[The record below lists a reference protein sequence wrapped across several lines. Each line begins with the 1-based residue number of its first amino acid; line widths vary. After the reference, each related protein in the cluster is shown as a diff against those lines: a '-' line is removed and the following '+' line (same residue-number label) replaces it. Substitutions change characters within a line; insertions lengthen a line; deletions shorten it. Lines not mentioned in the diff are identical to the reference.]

1 MEEKNKE
8 VQQLPQTL
16 DLAPLFR
23 GFFRQL
29 KRLWWLVVLLA
40 VLGGGLF
47 YLRASR
53 QYVPMYQ
60 AEAMLTA
67 TISTGSTT
75 DLITSTYHYNN
86 EAAQQAAS
94 TFPALLSSDAMR
106 ERLKLTLGTDRING
120 TISTASVA
128 GTNFLILT
136 VTSSSPQDAYDIL
149 CAVLEVY
156 PQVSRLVIGDTQ
168 LAIAAEPSVPAE
180 AYNPF
185 SWKRPALTG
194 ALIGLALG
202 CGLLL
207 LLSPLNQAV
216 ASSKDV
222 QKLLNLSCLAEI
234 PYIRPK
240 RRSRKDRQ
248 PLLLITTQDTDSAF
262 CEAIRLLRL
271 KLLRHLTNPA
281 EKVILVTSTLP
292 SEGKSSVAI
301 NTALSL
307 ARDGKKVLLIDSDL
321 RAQNIKNLLG
331 VQTKSTGLMELLNQS
346 TDEIRF
352 IPYRDTS
359 LYLLAGDRTCADP
372 TPLLKYDVLQ
382 VVMNALRPRFDYII
396 LDTPPCGMMAD
407 AAALA
412 AHCDKIVYV
421 VREDFVTRA
430 QLVDSIHALTAVN
443 TEICGFVMNRSSES
457 SGSRY
462 GYGYGKYGYGY
473 KYGTYGK
480 YGKYGKD
487 AYSAG
492 SKGQKQNE
500 P

>member
-8 VQQLPQTL
+8 AQLPQTI
-16 DLAPLFR
+16 DLAPLLL
-23 GFFRQL
+23 GFLRQL

-40 VLGGGLF
+40 VLGGGLSW
-47 YLRASR
+47 LRASR
-53 QYVPMYQ
+53 QYVPMYR

-75 DLITSTYHYNN
+75 DLITSTYRYNN
-86 EAAQQAAS
+86 EAAQQAAG
-94 TFPALLSSDAMR
+94 TFPALLGSDAMT
-106 ERLKLTLGTDRING
+106 ERLKLALGTDRING
-120 TISTASVA
+120 SISTTSVA
-128 GTNFLILT
+128 GTNFLVLS
-136 VTSSSPQDAYDIL
+136 VTSSNPQDAYDIL

-168 LAIAAEPSVPAE
+168 LAIAAEPSVPTE

-194 ALIGLALG
+194 ALTGTALA
-202 CGLLL
+202 CVLLL
-207 LLSPLNQAV
+207 LLAPLNQTLT
-216 ASSKDV
+216 SSKDV

-271 KLLRHLTNPA
+271 KLLRHMTNPSK
-281 EKVILVTSTLP
+281 KVILVTSTLP

-331 VQTKSTGLMELLNQS
+331 IHDKSTGLMELLNQS
-346 TDEIRF
+346 TNEIRF

-359 LYLLAGDRTCADP
+359 LYLLAGDRTCTDP

-382 VVMNALRPRFDYII
+382 VVMNTLRPRFDYII

-412 AHCDKIVYV
+412 AHCDKILYV

-430 QLVDSIHALTAVN
+430 QLVDSIYALTSAN
-443 TEICGFVMNRSSES
+443 TEICGFVMNRSTES
-457 SGSRY
+457 HGGRY

-473 KYGTYGK
+473 KYGAYSSK
-480 YGKYGKD
+480 YGKS
-487 AYSAG
+487 AYSA
-492 SKGQKQNE
+492 KPNGQKPNE